1 VTGTAVAPPRGGAA
15 ETDVAD
21 AQRASNGKPPRER
34 SRRSLNETIAAYS
47 FFGPNLVVLGMFL
60 LLPVV
65 WAMVISLQT
74 TDGFGNGEFVGAENY
89 RTLVNDADF
98 WRATFNTVLFTAI
111 IVPVSLAI
119 GLGLAVLLNSVLPAR
134 PVLRT
139 IIIVPMVISGV
150 ATGLMGEMVFDQ
162 NTGIVNR
169 FLEAAGL
176 GAVSWQSE
184 GGPASATVVLVTLW
198 WRIGFN
204 MVIYLAGLQSIGPH
218 LYEAARIDGAGAWAQ
233 FRNITVPMLGPST
246 FFLLIMNVIYSLK
259 VFDIVYV
266 LTGGGPGNSTSVLV
280 TYAYETGFVVRNQG
294 YAAAIGIVLLV
305 ITLLFTAAQWKLS
318 RTRDLVE

>member
-1 VTGTAVAPPRGGAA
+1 VSDTAVARPHGAA
-15 ETDVAD
+15 AATDVAD
-21 AQRASNGKPPRER
+21 AHDAPKAASPQRR
-34 SRRSLNETIAAYS
+34 SRRSLGETITAYS
-47 FFGPNLVVLGMFL
+47 FLGPNLVVLGVFL

-65 WAMVISLQT
+65 WALVISLQT

-119 GLGLAVLLNSVLPAR
+119 GLGLAVLMNSVLPAR
-134 PVLRT
+134 PLLRT
-139 IIIVPMVISGV
+139 IIILPMVISGV

-162 NTGIVNR
+162 NTGVVNR
-169 FLEAAGL
+169 LLEAVGL

-184 GGPASATVVLVTLW
+184 GGPAFATVVLVTLW

-218 LYEAARIDGAGAWAQ
+218 LYEAARIDGAGPWAQ
-233 FRNITVPMLGPST
+233 FRHITVAMVGPST

-266 LTGGGPGNSTSVLV
+266 LTGGGPGNATSVLV
-280 TYAYETGFVVRNQG
+280 TYAYETGFVIRNQG

-305 ITLLFTAAQWKLS
+305 ITVAFTAVQWKLS